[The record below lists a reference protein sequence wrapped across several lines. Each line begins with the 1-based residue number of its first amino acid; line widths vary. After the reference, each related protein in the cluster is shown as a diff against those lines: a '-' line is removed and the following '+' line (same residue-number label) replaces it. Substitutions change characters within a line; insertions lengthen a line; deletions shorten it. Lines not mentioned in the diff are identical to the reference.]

1 MRREEN
7 LSPKKIL
14 TPIFARKIKGFRKIH
29 KDALGENK
37 KLSKMGSFEGH
48 LEVDALNK
56 LTIHKDFKDRVK

>member
-37 KLSKMGSFEGH
+37 KLSKMGTFLGH
-48 LEVDALNK
+48 LA
-56 LTIHKDFKDRVK
+56 DF